1 MIKPKLLDL
10 HITENCNLT
19 CESCSDFNNH
29 GFTSMLSLEDGER
42 WMSLWNKRIQPK
54 KFIILGGEP
63 TLHKDL
69 IPFLELAR
77 HMWSNSEV
85 VLTTNGFF
93 IHQHE
98 GLDKVLK
105 ENNITLGVSLHH
117 KSKEYARRLRPN
129 ILLLKEWRKSGV
141 RLNITPYPEKWAKI
155 YHGYG
160 DNILPYEDND
170 PESSWNCCINKGC
183 YQLRNGHIYKCPP
196 LAYLPLM
203 AESYRISDKWDP
215 YLKYTP
221 LTSECSDEELFEFF
235 NRKSESV
242 CAMCPANM
250 EFYDADTLKS
260 PLMSVKE
267 TKAYYESKSIH

>member
-77 HMWSNSEV
+77 HMWPNSEV

-93 IHQHE
+93 IHQHD

-105 ENNITLGVSLHH
+105 
-117 KSKEYARRLRPN
+117 
-129 ILLLKEWRKSGV
+129 
-141 RLNITPYPEKWAKI
+141 
-155 YHGYG
+155 
-160 DNILPYEDND
+160 
-170 PESSWNCCINKGC
+170 
-183 YQLRNGHIYKCPP
+183 
-196 LAYLPLM
+196 
-203 AESYRISDKWDP
+203 
-215 YLKYTP
+215 
-221 LTSECSDEELFEFF
+221 
-235 NRKSESV
+235 
-242 CAMCPANM
+242 
-250 EFYDADTLKS
+250 
-260 PLMSVKE
+260 
-267 TKAYYESKSIH
+267 